1 MYQNL
6 LFDWSGT
13 LVNDLPP
20 TLYATNAVLESHGV
34 AAMDLAEFR
43 RRFRLPYPDFYE
55 EVLPG
60 VPIDSLE
67 DLFRSAFRESPEQVT
82 VLPHAREKMEWCR
95 AQGIRCFVLSSMD
108 TGVFNEQAERLE
120 MGHFFEALYTGVID
134 KRDQI
139 GDILKAHDLDPQM
152 TAFVGDMVHDID
164 TAHHG
169 KVASI
174 AVTTGYDPEERL
186 VKANPTH
193 LFEHLSAFR
202 EWLEGQSK
210 EG

>member
-20 TLYATNAVLESHGV
+20 TLYATNAVLKSHGV
-34 AAMDLAEFR
+34 SAMDLSEFR
-43 RRFRLPYPDFYE
+43 NRFRLPYPEFYE

-82 VLPHAREKMEWCR
+82 VLPHAREMLRWCQE
-95 AQGIRCFVLSSMD
+95 QGVRCIVLSSMD
-108 TGVFNEQAERLE
+108 PGVFDEQAERLG
-120 MGHFFEALYTGVID
+120 MGGFFEALYTGVID
-134 KRDQI
+134 KRDKI
-139 GDILKAHDLDPQM
+139 GAILEAHDLDPQL

-169 KVASI
+169 KVASV

-186 VKANPTH
+186 VNAAPTH
-193 LFEHLSAFR
+193 LFPELTSFR
-202 EWLEGQSK
+202 EWLEEQNARA
-210 EG
+210 

>member
-20 TLYATNAVLESHGV
+20 TLFATNAVLASHQV
-34 AAMDLAEFR
+34 PEMDLAEFR
-43 RRFRLPYPDFYE
+43 RRFRLPYPEFYE

-60 VPIDSLE
+60 VAIDSLE
-67 DLFRSAFRESPEQVT
+67 NLFRSSFSASPEQVT
-82 VLPHAREKMEWCR
+82 VLPHAREMMEWCR
-95 AQGIRCFVLSSMD
+95 SQEIRCFVLSSMD
-108 TGVFNEQAERLE
+108 STIFTHQARELK
-120 MGHFFEALYTGVID
+120 MGHFFEEIYSGVID
-134 KRDQI
+134 KRDRI
-139 GDILKAHDLDPQM
+139 GDILTTHGLDPAT

-169 KVASI
+169 GIASV

-186 VKANPTH
+186 RQADPRH
-193 LFEHLSAFR
+193 LFQDLTEFR
-202 EWLEGQSK
+202 EWLESNAAQT
-210 EG
+210 

>member
-1 MYQNL
+1 MYHNL

-20 TLYATNAVLESHGV
+20 TLFATNAVLAHHDV
-34 AAMDLAEFR
+34 PAMELAEFR
-43 RRFRLPYPDFYE
+43 ARFRLPYPEFYE

-67 DLFRSAFRESPEQVT
+67 DLFRSAFRSSPEQVT
-82 VLPHAREKMEWCR
+82 VLPHAREMMEWCR
-95 AQGIRCFVLSSMD
+95 AQGTRCFVLSSMD
-108 TGVFNEQAERLE
+108 TGVFNEQAEKLE
-120 MGHFFEALYTGVID
+120 MGHYFENLYTGIID
-134 KRDQI
+134 KRDKI
-139 GDILKAHDLDPQM
+139 GDILNTHALDPTV

-169 KVASI
+169 KVASV

-186 VKANPTH
+186 IKADPTH
-193 LFEHLSAFR
+193 LFPHLSAFR
-202 EWLEGQSK
+202 EWLESA
-210 EG
+210 